1 MLPLHWHMK
10 KIILIL
16 FVIGTLVFINCNFA
30 EAQCSICSK
39 SVQQMGDKPAK
50 GFNAGIIYIMLIPYV
65 AIGVVGY
72 KWWKGNRP
80 S

>member
-1 MLPLHWHMK
+1 VK
-10 KIILIL
+10 
-16 FVIGTLVFINCNFA
+16 TA
-30 EAQCSICSK
+30 DAQCSICSK
-39 SVQQMGDKPAK
+39 SVQQMGDKPAR
-50 GFNAGIIYIMLIPYV
+50 GFNTGIIYMMLVPYL

>member
-1 MLPLHWHMK
+1 MK
-10 KIILIL
+10 KFILIL
-16 FVIGTLVFINCNFA
+16 FFVCGALLINCKPAN
-30 EAQCSICSK
+30 AQCSICAK

-50 GFNAGIIYIMLIPYV
+50 GFNAGIIYIMLVPYV

-72 KWWKGNRP
+72 KWWKSNRT

>member
-1 MLPLHWHMK
+1 MSYMK

-16 FVIGTLVFINCNFA
+16 FFAIGFLFFDSNSS
-30 EAQCSICSK
+30 EAQCSICAK

-50 GFNAGIIYIMLIPYV
+50 GFNAGIIYIMLVPYI

-72 KWWKGNRP
+72 KWWKSNKA
-80 S
+80 

>member
-1 MLPLHWHMK
+1 MK
-10 KIILIL
+10 KILVILFFISSFILIN
-16 FVIGTLVFINCNFA
+16 IKTA
-30 EAQCSICSK
+30 DAQCSICSK

-50 GFNAGIIYIMLIPYV
+50 GFNTGIIYMMLVPYV
-65 AIGVVGY
+65 AIGVIGY

>member
-1 MLPLHWHMK
+1 MK
-10 KIILIL
+10 KIPVIL
-16 FVIGTLVFINCNFA
+16 FCLTSFILTNIKTVD
-30 EAQCSICSK
+30 AQCSICSK

-50 GFNAGIIYIMLIPYV
+50 GFNTGIIYMMLVPYI

>member
-1 MLPLHWHMK
+1 MK
-10 KIILIL
+10 KVFFILA
-16 FVIGTLVFINCNFA
+16 FVFLSLAVSIGVD
-30 EAQCSICSK
+30 AQCAICAK

-50 GFNAGIIYIMLIPYV
+50 GFNAGIIYMMLVPYV

-72 KWWKGNRP
+72 KWWKNNHK

>member
-1 MLPLHWHMK
+1 MK
-10 KIILIL
+10 KFLVILFFISSFILIN
-16 FVIGTLVFINCNFA
+16 IKIA
-30 EAQCSICSK
+30 DAQCSICSK

-50 GFNAGIIYIMLIPYV
+50 GFNTGIIYMMLVPYV

-72 KWWKGNRP
+72 KWWKANRP